1 LPQSGTKIV
10 LGSEASLSFL
20 VEVDL
25 QVVVV
30 VVVEEEESS
39 CTTKRCSIVCS
50 SPFPLANDK

>member
-30 VVVEEEESS
+30 VEEEESS
-39 CTTKRCSIVCS
+39 CTTKHCSVVCS
-50 SPFPLANDK
+50 SPFPLADDK